1 MSLFRKPSQ
10 AKIGLKV
17 LAYGGFGVGK
27 STFGLTFPKI
37 AAIDSEAGL
46 SRYENNPNIVQ
57 IVNTSSTDDV
67 DTAVSEIEENIDQI
81 GTFLIDSETKIYDTM
96 QVSAMEVEERRA
108 QRKGGDV
115 ADATVS
121 VKGWGKI
128 KLINKRLQNLK
139 IDLSSKGIHIVG
151 ISQMEDIK
159 EKKGENY
166 VKVGEKPSMAKG
178 IEYDYD
184 IVLKLFT
191 KKDTKGEETYH
202 AVIEKDRTGVTKRG
216 QIIDNPSYEYWKEY
230 WEQNSSLKERPTSFV
245 KDVEKDIKSME
256 SDEDK
261 ISVLIDEFKTKVKN
275 LSKDNQTKVMPKAK
289 ELGIDNPLKTTEL
302 KKMQDLLEFIN
313 TLH

>member
-1 MSLFRKPSQ
+1 MSIFRKPAQ

-46 SRYENNPNIVQ
+46 ARYEDNPNIIQ

-67 DTAVSEIEENIDQI
+67 ETAISEIEENTDSIE
-81 GTFLIDSETKIYDTM
+81 TFIIDSETKIYDTM
-96 QVSAMEVEERRA
+96 QVSSMEVEERRA
-108 QRKGGDV
+108 LRKGGDI

-139 IDLSSKGIHIVG
+139 IDLSSKGVHIVG
-151 ISQMEDIK
+151 ICQMEDIK

-184 IVLKLFT
+184 IILKLFT
-191 KKDTKGEETYH
+191 KKDPKGNETYS
-202 AVIEKDRTGVTKRG
+202 AIVEKDRTGVTKRG
-216 QIIDNPSYEYWKEY
+216 QVIENPSYDYWKEY
-230 WEQNSSLKERPTSFV
+230 CEKNAKLKERPTSFV
-245 KDVEKDIKSME
+245 KDVDKDIKKME
-256 SDEDK
+256 SDDDK
-261 ISVLIDEFKTKVKN
+261 ISVLIDEFKTKVK
-275 LSKDNQTKVMPKAK
+275 LLDPSNQPKVMKKAK
-289 ELGIDNPLKTTEL
+289 ELNIENPLKTTNLKGLKEL
-302 KKMQDLLEFIN
+302 VEFVDSLE
-313 TLH
+313 